1 MGRLRHDDA
10 AGFTLAERTLVG
22 RGETCHLRI
31 DDPRV
36 SGLHAMIYYQDG
48 RWWLRDLGSR
58 NGTYLEGAPIKHH
71 QPLQKGSRVQ
81 FHASATSPWVLADD
95 APPGARATRLGP
107 TEGNG
112 ANLVVEADAG
122 LLFLPPGES
131 PEAQIHHGPEGG
143 WAGEWVSSG
152 ETFAVQDGEV
162 LEVTGDPWRLALPPW
177 GPGTH
182 IPETQQDTPG
192 TLRLGLSAL
201 ALRVRVSRDRETGGV
216 SYDPENHEVMTK
228 LRAEKVERVQQE
240 IPPTEVVGDAAGD
253 GLAVGCGSTRG
264 SIEAAVRA
272 VLAQGV
278 RAWHVHLRW
287 LSPLP
292 PALDDV
298 AGRFE
303 RVLVPE
309 LNNGQL
315 VHVLRDRFLRPVES
329 LAKIQG
335 LPFKTREIADRIR
348 EIANDA

>member
-201 ALRVRVSRDRETGGV
+201 ALRVRVSRDRETVGVVAELGGREIELAPRA
-216 SYDPENHEVMTK
+216 SHEVLLLLAEARLQDQAAGQLRPAEHGWVYAEWLAKQLGSERSK
-228 LRAEKVERVQQE
+228 LNVDVCRLRKQFARD
-240 IPPTEVVGDAAGD
+240 VGLPDAAGLIERRALTHQLRV
-253 GLAVGCGSTRG
+253 GVERLAV
-264 SIEAAVRA
+264 E
-272 VLAQGV
+272 
-278 RAWHVHLRW
+278 
-287 LSPLP
+287 PL
-292 PALDDV
+292 
-298 AGRFE
+298 
-303 RVLVPE
+303 
-309 LNNGQL
+309 
-315 VHVLRDRFLRPVES
+315 
-329 LAKIQG
+329 
-335 LPFKTREIADRIR
+335 
-348 EIANDA
+348 